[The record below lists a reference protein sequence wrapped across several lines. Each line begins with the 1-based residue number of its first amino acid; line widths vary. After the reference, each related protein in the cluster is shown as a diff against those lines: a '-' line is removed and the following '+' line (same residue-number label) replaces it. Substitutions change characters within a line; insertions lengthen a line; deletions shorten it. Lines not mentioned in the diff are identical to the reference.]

1 MYFESAKEG
10 TGWIFKSHLN
20 HQMTSATSERMHVHR
35 VHQIKS
41 LAPLS
46 WDTSLHALLPLRQ
59 HALEHISSP
68 PRCSPVW
75 PWSPEPWFTDHS
87 GWFLIIWSY
96 LIIHDSIQWSFLIF
110 LDRLSLGS
118 WRLANL
124 DTWAAQRWFPPVL
137 QHPHRSTELT
147 WINTWIN
154 VDKIHLTKFHKA
166 TENTPLE
173 KLPASSSQTFELG
186 DFFPGFDD
194 GLLLC
199 QCSCIRLQDVC
210 SLLWP

>member
-1 MYFESAKEG
+1 
-10 TGWIFKSHLN
+10 
-20 HQMTSATSERMHVHR
+20 MTSATSEGMHVHPI
-35 VHQIKS
+35 QS

-75 PWSPEPWFTDHS
+75 PC
-87 GWFLIIWSY
+87 I
-96 LIIHDSIQWSFLIF
+96 
-110 LDRLSLGS
+110 
-118 WRLANL
+118 ANL
-124 DTWAAQRWFPPVL
+124 DPWAAQAIIPSSAVLHQPLTPQHRIEVDQHMNQRGSDPP
-137 QHPHRSTELT
+137 HTH
-147 WINTWIN
+147 
-154 VDKIHLTKFHKA
+154 KFHEA
-166 TENTPLE
+166 TESTPLE

-186 DFFPGFDD
+186 GFFPGFDD